1 MLDNVVEMSMQ
12 SFVGT
17 GIPKNVYLDQIISGN
32 VVMFYENLSY
42 CYVIVQLTMVSLD
55 RRAGSATGSGPWIFS
70 FSHPKENSGLRQDLV
85 LFGRL

>member
-12 SFVGT
+12 SFLGT
-17 GIPKNVYLDQIISGN
+17 GIPKNVYLDQIISGI

-55 RRAGSATGSGPWIFS
+55 RR
-70 FSHPKENSGLRQDLV
+70 LV
-85 LFGRL
+85 VLLVQVRGYSVFHTRKRIRDYGRL